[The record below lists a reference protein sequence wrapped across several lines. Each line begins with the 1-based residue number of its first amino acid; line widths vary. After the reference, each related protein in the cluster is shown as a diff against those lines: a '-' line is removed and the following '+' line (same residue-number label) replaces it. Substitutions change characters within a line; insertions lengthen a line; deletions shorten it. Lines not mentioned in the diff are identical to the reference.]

1 VSTSPLFYSLIDDA
15 ALFPPGNA
23 PMEVAVPAHREHGAA
38 WYAHLIGPFLC
49 PASRLTELAAQ
60 LGSDAPEFGVAVI
73 VDTGTDGIG
82 PAVDEV
88 AADHRLT
95 LRGVEVPLR
104 GGPGGGT
111 AGGGGLRDAARRTV
125 AAVDAALG
133 GPEDDA
139 PSYIE
144 IPRTDGWQDALE
156 IVAESGYRAKLRTG
170 GPSPDT
176 FPSEPDIARFIVAC
190 LELDVPFKFTAG
202 LHHAVRRTTPDG
214 REEHGFLNALLAVA
228 AALDGADVATIARV
242 LAQREAAALVERADS
257 LPAERASSVR
267 AWFGSYGSCS
277 VNEPIDDLLDLKLIS
292 H

>member
-23 PMEVAVPAHREHGAA
+23 PMDVAVPAHRKHRGA
-38 WYAHLIGPFLC
+38 WYAEMIGPFLC
-49 PASRLTELAAQ
+49 PASRIPELTTQ
-60 LGSDAPEFGVAVI
+60 LDDDAPELGVAVI
-73 VDTGTDGIG
+73 VDTGTGG
-82 PAVDEV
+82 LGEAVDTV
-88 AADHRLT
+88 AADQRLT
-95 LRGVEVPLR
+95 LRGLEVPLR
-104 GGPGGGT
+104 GEP
-111 AGGGGLRDAARRTV
+111 LRDAARRT
-125 AAVDAALG
+125 AAALDAALG

-144 IPRTDGWQDALE
+144 IPRTDGWRDALE

-170 GPSPDT
+170 GPSPDA
-176 FPSEPDIARFIVAC
+176 FPSEGDVARFIVAC

-202 LHHAVRRTTPDG
+202 LHHAVRRTNPDG
-214 REEHGFLNALLAVA
+214 RQEHGFLNALLAVA
-228 AALDGADVATIARV
+228 TALDGADVATIAQV
-242 LAQREAAALVERADS
+242 LAQRESAALVERADS